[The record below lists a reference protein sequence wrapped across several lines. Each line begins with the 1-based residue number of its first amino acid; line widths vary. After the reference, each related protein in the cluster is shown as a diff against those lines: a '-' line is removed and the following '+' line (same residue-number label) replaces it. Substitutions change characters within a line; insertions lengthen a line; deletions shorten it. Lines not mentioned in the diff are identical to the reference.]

1 VTLNLADAA
10 ATEALGKTLGKTLAA
25 AVPPELAGW
34 MVLLAGELGSGKTTL
49 ARSLL
54 ESLGHHGP
62 VPSPT
67 YTLVEA
73 YELPAG
79 IIYHID
85 LYRINSEVELR
96 YLGWDG
102 FDDGLRLIE
111 WPERAPR
118 LTADADVSLQ
128 LQYADPGRAA
138 LIELL
143 SPRAIATF
151 GKCFAGLSTRP

>member
-1 VTLNLADAA
+1 MTVDLPDAA
-10 ATEALGKTLGKTLAA
+10 ATEALGRTLAA
-25 AVPPELAGW
+25 ALPPEPAGW
-34 MVLLAGELGSGKTTL
+34 MVLLAGDLGSGKTTL

-54 ESLGHHGP
+54 ESLGHRGP

-85 LYRINSEVELR
+85 LYRINSEDEPR

-128 LQYADPGRAA
+128 LHYAGAGRQA
-138 LIELL
+138 LIELM
-143 SPRAIATF
+143 SPRATATF
-151 GKCFAGLSTRP
+151 GKCFAERSAGP